1 MELFVNNW
9 IVSGSNLQAHSQIYI
24 YRLVLSREFEEN
36 TGGQGKRKKKK
47 NHVGHISGCYL
58 VSSTRY
64 SAKRNVNAH
73 AGCYGQLQLPI
84 MPVHTPRLSA
94 GEVAVEY
101 QHTAQIPCIC
111 FRPPSPRLHQGEKV
125 RQVGGEDFIII
136 IIS

>member
-1 MELFVNNW
+1 MKLFANNRINSW
-9 IVSGSNLQAHSQIYI
+9 SCLQAHSQIYI
-24 YRLVLSREFEEN
+24 SRLLFSREFEEN
-36 TGGQGKRKKKK
+36 TGGQDKKKK
-47 NHVGHISGCYL
+47 KHVGHISGCYL

-73 AGCYGQLQLPI
+73 AGCCGQLQLPI

-111 FRPPSPRLHQGEKV
+111 FRPSSPRLRQREKV
-125 RQVGGEDFIII
+125 WQVGGEDFIIV
-136 IIS
+136 IS